1 MPRDCKYFFIPFTCL
16 VLSGLFLFL
25 NGCSRSPRE
34 VSESQAVPPARDA
47 NVLLITV
54 DTLRADYLSCYGGK
68 AVPTPNMDALA
79 ARGVRFAQ
87 AIAQV
92 PLTAPS
98 HACILTGTYPPVH
111 KLRDNGGFIL
121 DSGVPTLATIAQQA
135 GFETAA
141 FVAAAVLDHA
151 YGLNRGFNRYSDE
164 MTTKRGMGAL
174 PGVVPEVR
182 AEIITRRALDW
193 LDSQL
198 QPGGGKILK
207 RNFFLWVHYYD
218 PHFPYDPPQPFRA
231 RFAKNLYGG
240 EVAYADAQLEELLK
254 GLTDRGLRENT
265 LVMLVGD
272 HGESLGEHGE
282 FTHGV
287 FLYDSTL
294 HVPMI
299 MAGPGIPANRVI
311 TGQVRT
317 IDIMPTIVRWLGLL
331 VGEKAQGANLLP
343 ALTSGENVPANYAYS
358 ETIYP
363 KTNLGWAELRAVRTP
378 VYKWIQA
385 PIPELYRLE
394 TDPKESHNVQD
405 QYPGEV
411 DPLRKKIRE
420 VASVESSQGLLERQ
434 PISSESLRQLQ
445 SLGYATAGARR
456 DLRLDMS
463 GPDPKER
470 VQVLGIIERT
480 SKMINQHQYAPALSP
495 LQGAVRQDPSNPFLY
510 HLLGLCHQQLG
521 QHQQAIQ
528 VFQQAISNKVD
539 TDQMQAELGNSYLRM
554 GNLQP
559 ALDAM
564 ETAASM
570 NVANLQNLT
579 NLATL
584 YLQMG
589 RPADAERTLRAILA
603 QDDRSAE
610 AYNLMGTLEI
620 QRGQAELA
628 RSYFEKAV
636 EYNPDLAEVYVNL
649 GLLAE
654 NAGNLQKTVDYY
666 KKFLEKADPRKHGPL
681 IPKIKAAI
689 SAIQGRR

>member
-1 MPRDCKYFFIPFTCL
+1 MPHYKKYSLITACL
-16 VLSGLFLFL
+16 GLSGLFLLL
-25 NGCSRSPRE
+25 NGCSRSSKDAPQT
-34 VSESQAVPPARDA
+34 QAASPARDA

-68 AVPTPNMDALA
+68 AVSTPNMDALA
-79 ARGVRFAQ
+79 ARGVRFSQ

-121 DSGVPTLATIAQQA
+121 DSGVPTLATITQRA

-141 FVAAAVLDHA
+141 FVAAAVLDHY
-151 YGLNRGFNRYSDE
+151 YGLNRGFNSYVDE
-164 MTTKRGMGAL
+164 MTTKRGKGSL

-182 AEIITRRALDW
+182 AEIMTRRALNW

-198 QPGGGKILK
+198 QQGGGKIPK

-218 PHFPYDPPQPFRA
+218 PHFPYDPPQPFRT
-231 RFAKNLYGG
+231 RYGKNLYGG
-240 EVAYADAQLEELLK
+240 EVAYADSQVGELLK
-254 GLTDRGLRENT
+254 GLADRGLREKT
-265 LVMLVGD
+265 LVVLVGD

-282 FTHGV
+282 YTHGV

-299 MAGPGIPANRVI
+299 MAGPGIQANRVV
-311 TGQVRT
+311 TEQVRT
-317 IDIMPTIVRWLGLL
+317 IDIMPTVSQWLGLSA
-331 VGEKAQGANLLP
+331 GEKAQGASLVPVL
-343 ALTSGENVPANYAYS
+343 AKGENVPANYAYS

-378 VYKWIQA
+378 GYKWIQA
-385 PIPELYRLE
+385 PTPELYRLE
-394 TDPKESHNVQD
+394 TDPTESHNVEN
-405 QYPGEV
+405 QYPNEV
-411 DPLRKKIRE
+411 DRLRKKIRE
-420 VASVESSQGLLERQ
+420 VASAESSQGLIERQ
-434 PISSESLRQLQ
+434 PISSETLRQLQ

-470 VQVLGIIERT
+470 VTVLGIIERT
-480 SKMINQHQYAPALSP
+480 SKMINRHQYALALPP
-495 LQGAVRQDPSNPFLY
+495 LQVAVRQDPSNPFLY

-521 QHQQAIQ
+521 QHQQAIL
-528 VFQQAISNKVD
+528 VFQQAIANKVD
-539 TDQMQAELGNSYLRM
+539 TDQMQAELGNSFLRM
-554 GNLQP
+554 GNLQR

-570 NVANLQNLT
+570 NMANLQNLT

-589 RPADAERTLRAILA
+589 RPADAERTVRAILA
-603 QDDRSAE
+603 QDDRSAD

-628 RSYFEKAV
+628 RGDFEKAV

-654 NAGNLQKTVDYY
+654 NAGNLPQTVAYY
-666 KKFLEKADPRKHGPL
+666 KKFLEKADPGKHGPL